1 MTQLMHPPWVQLSQE
16 KLIISFQQI
25 LETEPSQI
33 VLHAL
38 AEIALGPSP
47 NVIKVLNNIFR
58 CILVSKLVF
67 LNYLFIINF

>member
-1 MTQLMHPPWVQLSQE
+1 MTQLMHPPWIQLSQE

-47 NVIKVLNNIFR
+47 NVH
-58 CILVSKLVF
+58 
-67 LNYLFIINF
+67 